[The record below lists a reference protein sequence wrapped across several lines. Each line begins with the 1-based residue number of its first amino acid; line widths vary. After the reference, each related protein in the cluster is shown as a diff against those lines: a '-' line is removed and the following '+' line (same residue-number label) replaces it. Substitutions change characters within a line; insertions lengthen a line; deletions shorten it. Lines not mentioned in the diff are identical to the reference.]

1 MLVLETGPHLEST
14 QLFIFMT
21 SNLSQYFV
29 HSTDT
34 ILTPAYCVW
43 GFYFSKGI
51 KKNKHRILYGA
62 TTHKEWSTIFS
73 GRKFQISFPSY
84 KHLIVKYCCP
94 ISGLKWDIWLK
105 FSGLAASI
113 LNIGYVELVRKSPGL
128 LEMFSWIRIG

>member
-34 ILTPAYCVW
+34 ITPAYYVW
-43 GFYFSKGI
+43 GFYFVKGI
-51 KKNKHRILYGA
+51 KIKLNPLWRYHLQGMIN
-62 TTHKEWSTIFS
+62 HF

-105 FSGLAASI
+105 FSGLAAKI
-113 LNIGYVELVRKSPGL
+113 PNIGYVELVRKSPGL